1 MPHGEFKTQGGKL
14 VIADF
19 QVNEDRLENVSIS
32 GDFFL
37 EPPEALETIN
47 RALEGMPASTDE
59 STLIDTIN
67 QALPDDVAMIG
78 FSPDAVASAV
88 RRGLEE

>member
-1 MPHGEFKTQGGKL
+1 MPHGEFKTHGGKL

-19 QVNEDRLENVSIS
+19 HTIEDKLANVSIS

-37 EPPEALETIN
+37 EPPEALEAID
-47 RALEGMPASTDE
+47 RALEGLPVTTSE
-59 STLIDTIN
+59 SELADAIS
-67 QALPDDVAMIG
+67 QALPDDVAMVG
-78 FSPDAVASAV
+78 FSPEAVASAV